1 LIADIFFTD
10 DPGGSIMKKKYK
22 LNEIDC
28 ANCAL
33 KLENAVK
40 EVEGVTSAKVNYM
53 MQKLTFEAEEGKIEE
68 IEKAIAGTEKEKNSS
83 MTFYGS
89 SFITDET
96 GTIVESASRDEEA
109 ILTHTFD
116 LDALYR
122 NRRDWGIFRDRR
134 PEMYHDILRNDAS
147 KGNK

>member
-1 LIADIFFTD
+1 
-10 DPGGSIMKKKYK
+10 MKKKYK

-68 IEKAIAGTEKEKNSS
+68 IEKAVLAVCRKMEPDMEVT
-83 MTFYGS
+83 
-89 SFITDET
+89 
-96 GTIVESASRDEEA
+96 A
-109 ILTHTFD
+109 I
-116 LDALYR
+116 
-122 NRRDWGIFRDRR
+122 
-134 PEMYHDILRNDAS
+134 
-147 KGNK
+147 

>member
-1 LIADIFFTD
+1 
-10 DPGGSIMKKKYK
+10 MKKKYK

-68 IEKAIAGTEKEKNSS
+68 IEKAVLAVCRKREPDMEVT
-83 MTFYGS
+83 
-89 SFITDET
+89 
-96 GTIVESASRDEEA
+96 A
-109 ILTHTFD
+109 I
-116 LDALYR
+116 
-122 NRRDWGIFRDRR
+122 
-134 PEMYHDILRNDAS
+134 
-147 KGNK
+147 